1 MILTLSLRKLD
12 RFGEKKMNEII
23 KSRIIVEVEFNQ
35 EKIDFIND
43 AYERGLQYWTRVA
56 LESVSAENEMEL
68 TELAP

>member
-1 MILTLSLRKLD
+1 
-12 RFGEKKMNEII
+12 MNEII

-43 AYERGLQYWTRVA
+43 AYERGLQYWARVA
-56 LESVSAENEMEL
+56 LESVSAENEREL